1 MTTFSTPTT
10 NPPAEQRT
18 LHRITFGR
26 ATVTYEVGFKS
37 IRNGHRRECS
47 SKGSSTRLL
56 GATLAGS
63 LRWPIPN
70 TFEPDLR
77 DGRAALTR
85 SPIKGD
91 VDAEFCL
98 VGINLC
104 RATTV
109 DYPGKDTW
117 ETIYQRGQILPVFFI
132 NHDYLILR
140 LLTIGMSAMKKR
152 KLNGTPPDSKEADTA
167 SAVDESENTS
177 NDGIEA
183 KGTLQRGTGSVE
195 PAPAVT
201 KSFKDL
207 GIIDSLCEACTA
219 LGYKAP
225 TPIQTESI
233 PLALEGRDLIGLAET
248 GSGKT
253 AAFAI
258 PILQGTQFEPIASP
272 LLLTPFKALMDKPQP
287 LFGLVL
293 APTRELAYQISQAF
307 EALGSLISVRCAVI
321 VGGMD
326 MVPQAIALGK
336 KPHIVVATPGRL
348 LDHLE
353 NTKGFSLRNLKYLVM
368 DEADRL
374 LDLDFGPILDKIL
387 KVLPRERRTY
397 LFSATM
403 TSKVESLQRASLS
416 NPLRVSISTN
426 KYQTVST
433 LLQSYLFFP
442 HKHKDIYLVYLLNEF
457 AGQSAI
463 VFTRTVNETQRL
475 AILLRSLGFG
485 AIPLHGQLS
494 QSARLGALG
503 KFRAGSREILVAT
516 DVAARGLDIPSVDI
530 VLNFDLP
537 PDSKTY
543 IHRVGRTAR
552 AGKSGHAISLVTQ
565 YDVEVW
571 LRIEAAL
578 GKKLPEYETVKEEVM
593 VFSERVN
600 NAQRDA
606 VRQMKD
612 LHEKRGTK
620 GATLRGRKPGIGGK
634 GGKRGRDEMDRDE
647 G

>member
-1 MTTFSTPTT
+1 
-10 NPPAEQRT
+10 
-18 LHRITFGR
+18 
-26 ATVTYEVGFKS
+26 
-37 IRNGHRRECS
+37 
-47 SKGSSTRLL
+47 
-56 GATLAGS
+56 
-63 LRWPIPN
+63 
-70 TFEPDLR
+70 
-77 DGRAALTR
+77 
-85 SPIKGD
+85 
-91 VDAEFCL
+91 
-98 VGINLC
+98 
-104 RATTV
+104 
-109 DYPGKDTW
+109 
-117 ETIYQRGQILPVFFI
+117 
-132 NHDYLILR
+132 
-140 LLTIGMSAMKKR
+140 
-152 KLNGTPPDSKEADTA
+152 
-167 SAVDESENTS
+167 
-177 NDGIEA
+177 
-183 KGTLQRGTGSVE
+183 
-195 PAPAVT
+195 
-201 KSFKDL
+201 
-207 GIIDSLCEACTA
+207 
-219 LGYKAP
+219 
-225 TPIQTESI
+225 
-233 PLALEGRDLIGLAET
+233 
-248 GSGKT
+248 
-253 AAFAI
+253 
-258 PILQGTQFEPIASP
+258 
-272 LLLTPFKALMDKPQP
+272 
-287 LFGLVL
+287 
-293 APTRELAYQISQAF
+293 
-307 EALGSLISVRCAVI
+307 
-321 VGGMD
+321 

-426 KYQTVST
+426 KYHTVST
-433 LLQSYLFFP
+433 LLQSYLFLP
-442 HKHKDIYLVYLLNEF
+442 HKHKDVYLVYLLNEF

-475 AILLRSLGFG
+475 AILLRSLGFS

-578 GKKLPEYETVKEEVM
+578 GKKLPEYESVKEEVM
-593 VFSERVN
+593 VFGERVG

-620 GATLRGRKPGIGGK
+620 GATLRGRKPGIGK